1 MTFVVHARAG
11 ITSFELPL
19 PAGVEALPPAIQDAI
34 HQLCKAYFC
43 ANAIPML
50 ERMTS
55 PACHSLWKD
64 WCKSSRGSNR
74 TPAYVPL
81 DGAEHGEALQATAVM
96 VFSLCYAASLRAKA
110 EAVFQARMEAMR
122 EHAPRRCGAYR
133 RRFKTA
139 YS

>member
-1 MTFVVHARAG
+1 MTLTVLHSRG
-11 ITSFELPL
+11 ITAFELPP
-19 PAGVEALPPAIQDAI
+19 PAGVEALPPAVQDAI

-43 ANAIPML
+43 ANAILML

-55 PACHSLWKD
+55 PACRSIWKD

-74 TPAYVPL
+74 TSAYVPL

-110 EAVFQARMEAMR
+110 EALFQARIEAMR
-122 EHAPRRCGAYR
+122 EHGWAPYR
-133 RRFKTA
+133 NPR
-139 YS
+139 SPPL